1 MSRTDLG
8 GPLLASVSRSFYL
21 TIRLLPAP
29 LRAPIGLAYLLA
41 RASDTIADSDAA
53 PVPVRRAHLAAFDA
67 MIACGNAD
75 GLAALQREIQP
86 THPGERELIVRLAEC
101 LDALAAQDRLDRCEI
116 VRVLGKIIRGQTLD
130 LERFADPAR
139 ITALPDASALEVYAY
154 LVAGCVGEFWTRL
167 CLAHC
172 VPCFHPWA
180 GEREMERHAMR
191 YGQGLQLVNILRD
204 LPADL
209 RSGRCYLPADE
220 LRAAGVDPA
229 ALPASPALAQPVFD
243 RWLTRAGRFLDDGL
257 RYLRALRP
265 PRLRAGVFLPWQLG
279 VQTLELLRTRNPL
292 TAPQRVKVPR
302 SAVRTALLLAVPVAC
317 SNRALP
323 QPARRRRDTVPLAG
337 ARVAGERA

>member
-29 LRAPIGLAYLLA
+29 LRGPIGLAYLLA

-53 PVPVRRAHLAAFDA
+53 PVPVRRAHLSAFDA

-86 THPGERELIVRLAEC
+86 TDAGERELVARLGEC
-101 LDALAAQDRLDRCEI
+101 LECLAAQPRIERTEI
-116 VRVLGKIIRGQTLD
+116 VRVMGKIIRGQTLD
-130 LERFADPAR
+130 LGRFGDPAR
-139 ITALPDASALEVYAY
+139 IAALPDASALETYTY

-167 CLAHC
+167 CLEHC
-172 VPCFHPWA
+172 VPCFHPA
-180 GEREMERHAMR
+180 VEEREMERCAMR

-209 RSGRCYLPADE
+209 RSGRCYLPASE
-220 LRAAGVDPA
+220 LRAAGVDPTG
-229 ALPASPALAQPVFD
+229 LPASPALAQPVFD
-243 RWLTRAGRFLDDGL
+243 RWLAIATRRLDDGL

-265 PRLRAGVFLPWQLG
+265 PRLRAGVFLPWRLA
-279 VQTLELLRTRNPL
+279 VKTLDLLRAQNPL
-292 TAPQRVKVPR
+292 SAPTRLKVPR
-302 SAVRTALLLAVPVAC
+302 SAVRAALLLAVPVAF
-317 SNRALP
+317 SNG
-323 QPARRRRDTVPLAG
+323 PL
-337 ARVAGERA
+337 RE